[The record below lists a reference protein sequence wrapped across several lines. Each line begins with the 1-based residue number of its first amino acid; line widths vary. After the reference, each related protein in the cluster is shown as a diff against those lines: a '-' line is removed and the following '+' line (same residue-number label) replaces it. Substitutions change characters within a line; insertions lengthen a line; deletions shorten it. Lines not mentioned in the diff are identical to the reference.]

1 MTAPPAPVAA
11 ARDVGRPP
19 SEGDGARPARRR
31 RGWHIALFA
40 VGIAAIAALLAV
52 VGWGPIMENLSRI
65 DGYFFVL
72 VALYAGAQ
80 IAFSLGW
87 WVIVGRPHPR
97 SFGELFA
104 TYLAGDSVNY
114 FTGVGGEP
122 VKAHLLRPKMGF
134 GLAFATVAVHR
145 HADLIAQWLFL
156 IAGITIAIVRFDLPP
171 AAKYAAVAGL
181 VGFGGIAFGM
191 TRALRRGAFGPM
203 TRWLTR
209 IKPLA
214 ARLAK
219 LEADAHRLDERIRAY
234 YHAEEH
240 PRTFTLAVAWGF
252 LGWCGGLVET
262 WIVLRLLSPGH
273 GFATAFA
280 IEALAMIFN
289 SMLLFIPARIGS
301 AEGVRVGVYALVGL
315 TAAQGAAWAL
325 VRRARELL
333 WLVPGIIVLLK
344 HHLID
349 VGRLRLE
356 KLDLSGEAS
365 R

>member
-11 ARDVGRPP
+11 VRDVPPPP

-40 VGIAAIAALLAV
+40 VGIAAIATLLAL
-52 VGWGPIMENLSRI
+52 VGWEPIMANLSLVG
-65 DGYFFVL
+65 GYFFLL

-80 IAFSLGW
+80 IAFSFGW
-87 WVIVGRPHPR
+87 WVIVGRPHPV

-122 VKAHLLRPKMGF
+122 VKAHLLRPRMGF
-134 GLAFATVAVHR
+134 GLAFATIAVHR

-156 IAGITIAIVRFDLPP
+156 IAGVTVALVRFDLPP
-171 AAKYAAVAGL
+171 AAKYIAVAGL

-214 ARLAK
+214 ALVAK
-219 LEADAHRLDERIRAY
+219 LEADAHRLDERIRVY

-240 PRTFTLAVAWGF
+240 RGTFALAVAWGF

-280 IEALAMIFN
+280 IEALAIVFN
-289 SMLLFIPARIGS
+289 SMLLFIPAKIGS

-333 WLVPGIIVLLK
+333 WLVPGIVVLLK

-349 VGRLRLE
+349 VGHLRLE
-356 KLDLSGEAS
+356 KLDLSEETP